1 MKKAISLVL
10 ISLFFSFGAFA
21 QLTHTANGGTVDEN
35 ANKILNSVAVK
46 WTTGS
51 FKFDVTVVN
60 LDANKKETFRQKA
73 TITYKAPCY
82 VVKAGDLE
90 IY

>member
-1 MKKAISLVL
+1 MKKIFFLSMA
-10 ISLFFSFGAFA
+10 LFAMQCTYA

-51 FKFDVTVVN
+51 FRFDVTVVN

-73 TITYKAPCY
+73 TITYKSP
-82 VVKAGDLE
+82 
-90 IY
+90 